1 MSLRNSTAKQLGH
14 LYASISQVCRP
25 AQQKAPA
32 THPSDAMCLVEEL
45 HQKAEDS
52 GGFDLDASPDFEELD
67 LQFSEDAASAVVA
80 ALQCLGG
87 ERGTVLSHAGSSL
100 RLKSGLHTDGETWL
114 IMPVPEDCTFAIM
127 CLGQE
132 KGLFLA
138 HFDGEVYL
146 TPNSCELS
154 PLQWYVEKQWDGYK
168 ISCYSKRSWM
178 YLSHACGRVFLQRA
192 FLGAGELWQFWTE

>member
-25 AQQKAPA
+25 AQKKVPA

-132 KGLFLA
+132 MGLFLA
-138 HFDGEVYL
+138 HWDGEVYL

-168 ISCYSKRSWM
+168 ICLLFKTFMDVSQSRLRQGVFAEGLPRS
-178 YLSHACGRVFLQRA
+178 QRA
-192 FLGAGELWQFWTE
+192 VAVLD

>member
-1 MSLRNSTAKQLGH
+1 MSDD
-14 LYASISQVCRP
+14 
-25 AQQKAPA
+25 A
-32 THPSDAMCLVEEL
+32 T
-45 HQKAEDS
+45 
-52 GGFDLDASPDFEELD
+52 
-67 LQFSEDAASAVVA
+67 SAVVV

-87 ERGTVLSHAGSSL
+87 ERGDFLSHASSSL
-100 RLKSGLHTDGETWL
+100 RLKSELHPASEAWL

-154 PLQWYVEKQWDGYK
+154 PLQWYVEKQWDGYT

-178 YLSHACGRVFLQRA
+178 YLSHACGNEFLQKA